1 MNKPKFNKG
10 DRVGNWL
17 ITNSYFAPW
26 LNEWVYEL
34 ETKKGKSKLTCN
46 ENILEKISA

>member
-1 MNKPKFNKG
+1 MTKPKFNKG

-26 LNEWVYEL
+26 LNEWVYHL
-34 ETKKGKSKLTCN
+34 KAKKGKSKLTCT
-46 ENILEKISA
+46 ENILDFINK

>member
-1 MNKPKFNKG
+1 MNKAKYQVG
-10 DRVGNWL
+10 DCAPRTGRANRVGNWL

-34 ETKKGKSKLTCN
+34 ETKKG
-46 ENILEKISA
+46 